1 MAASQKSI
9 LVMAAGT
16 GGHVFPALAIARQL
30 QHKGASVQWLGTRR
44 GMENEL
50 LANSGIN
57 IHHISVNGLKGTGL
71 VRKLLAPIMLIQALI
86 QSMQIINKLKPDCV
100 LGMGGF
106 VCGPGGLAAKIAG
119 KPLII
124 HEQNAVAGMTNRLLA
139 RVADCVLEAFPSTFS
154 TATRLVHTGNPL
166 RAEIAKLSSF
176 SRSYP
181 DDKRALRI
189 LILGG
194 SQGAAAINRVIPEVV
209 ASWAQ
214 SVLPEIWHQTGSR
227 AFEETQS
234 HYASIC
240 PDSAASFRVVPFIA
254 NMAGA
259 YQWADLVICRSG
271 ASTVSELAA
280 AGLPSIL
287 IPYPHH
293 SDQQQVHNATWLVA
307 GGAALLLEQA
317 DLTKARLLELL
328 VEFDRYRTKLVE
340 MGAAARALAT
350 CDADSVI
357 ASICLEYAN
366 V

>member
-1 MAASQKSI
+1 MAALQKTI

-30 QHKGASVQWLGTRR
+30 QNKGARVQWLGTQR

-57 IHHISVNGLKGTGL
+57 IHHISVSGLKGTGL
-71 VRKLLAPIMLIQALI
+71 GRKLLAPIMLSKALF
-86 QSMQIINKLKPDCV
+86 QSMRIISQLKPDCV

-106 VCGPGGLAAKIAG
+106 VCGPGGLAAKLAG

-139 RVADCVLEAFPSTFS
+139 KVADCVLEAFPSTFN

-166 RAEIAKLSSF
+166 RAEIAKLSSD

-181 DDKRALRI
+181 DNMRALRL

-194 SQGAAAINRVIPEVV
+194 SQGAAAINRIIPEVV
-209 ASWAQ
+209 AGWGHSA
-214 SVLPEIWHQTGSR
+214 LPEIWHQTGSR
-227 AFEETQS
+227 AIEETQS
-234 HYASIC
+234 HYAKIC
-240 PDSAASFRVVPFIA
+240 PETAANVKVVPFIA
-254 NMAGA
+254 DMAAA
-259 YQWADLVICRSG
+259 YKWAELVICRSG

-280 AGLPSIL
+280 VGLPSIL

-293 SDQQQVHNATWLVA
+293 SDQQQVHNANWLVA

-317 DLTKARLLELL
+317 NLTAEKLLELL
-328 VEFDRYRTKLVE
+328 VEFDRNRTTLIG

>member
-1 MAASQKSI
+1 
-9 LVMAAGT
+9 MAAGT

-30 QHKGASVQWLGTRR
+30 QHKGASVEWLGTRR

-57 IHHISVNGLKGTGL
+57 IHHISVSGLKGTGL
-71 VRKLLAPIMLIQALI
+71 SRKLLAPIMLIQAVF
-86 QSMQIINKLKPDCV
+86 QSMRIINQLKPDCV

-106 VCGPGGLAAKIAG
+106 VCGPGGLAAKLAG

-139 RVADCVLEAFPSTFS
+139 RVADCVLEAFPSTFVNG
-154 TATRLVHTGNPL
+154 ARIVHTGNPL
-166 RAEIAKLSSF
+166 RAEIAKLNAF

-181 DDKRALRI
+181 DSKRALRV

-209 ASWAQ
+209 ARWDQ
-214 SVLPEIWHQTGSR
+214 TLLPEVWHQTGSR
-227 AFEETQS
+227 AFAETQS

-240 PDSAASFRVVPFIA
+240 PGSAANCRVVPFITDMTA
-254 NMAGA
+254 A

-280 AGLPSIL
+280 VGLPSIL

-293 SDQQQVHNATWLVA
+293 SDQQQVHNANWLVA
-307 GGAALLLEQA
+307 GGAARLLQQA
-317 DLTKARLLELL
+317 DLNTESLLGLL
-328 VEFDRYRTKLVE
+328 VTFDCNRE
-340 MGAAARALAT
+340 MLMTMGVAARALAT

-357 ASICLEYAN
+357 ASICLEYAYE
-366 V
+366 